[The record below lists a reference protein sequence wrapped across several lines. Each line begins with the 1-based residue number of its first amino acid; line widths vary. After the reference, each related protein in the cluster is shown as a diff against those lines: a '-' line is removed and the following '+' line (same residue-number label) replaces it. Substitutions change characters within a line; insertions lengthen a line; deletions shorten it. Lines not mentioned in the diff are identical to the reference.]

1 MTDQLPALS
10 NPTRITA
17 RMRARRACGRAVTG
31 KLIP

>member
-17 RMRARRACGRAVTG
+17 RMRARGGPAAAPRRAS
-31 KLIP
+31 